1 MCHSS
6 LQIEVAVLLFIKLNP
21 LLNQVIIVFHQ
32 VIGEYANEK
41 SASFT
46 RPLTS
51 NKKGEERE
59 RTCRKL
65 TLLTHNTN
73 TLIATFE
80 NNFYNL

>member
-1 MCHSS
+1 MGAGASFGKRDEDTP
-6 LQIEVAVLLFIKLNP
+6 IAK
-21 LLNQVIIVFHQ
+21 IVTKPDNSGFVS